1 MRTIRKLLERDQGIG
16 EQEANRSKETREFQH
31 ICGEQGANRS
41 KESGE
46 FENIDQTARKG
57 QTARQR
63 LENWRTRSRPLE
75 RDSRF

>member
-46 FENIDQTARKG
+46 FENIHQIARK
-57 QTARQR
+57 R
-63 LENWRTRSRPLE
+63 LENLRTLIKPLE
-75 RDSRF
+75 KDKPLDRD